1 MSSILCAPYAT
12 TSTNSA
18 LQNYAVCSIRACGG
32 NTISVNTCGG
42 TATGDTYLRLW
53 DGTVEVAAND
63 DYCSSASQVTYDVPS
78 TNNCRWYSLH
88 QGCFSSTTCSATS
101 SYNVIGAVTSNP
113 TCVSGTTY
121 SVSLTDSA
129 SRNYAAC
136 ELYACPRQT
145 ITAQT
150 CGAVLDGDTYL
161 RLFHRD
167 SNEELVSNDDS
178 CSTASKVSYTLSSN
192 SSCGYYTVQQ
202 GCFGNSECRASTTFS
217 VTGSSSQSEGDN
229 SGPSVGLIAG
239 PVAVGVCC
247 IGGIVYA
254 LFLRR
259 LRQRSRF
266 AVSPVTDVPNRQV
279 PLTTTNSEEWSKQSQ
294 YPSAPPLPLSQ
305 LYSTYS
311 DAYLQSTS
319 APPLILS
326 QQYLQNSDAYSK
338 STSATCVPSPQE
350 DIHYSH
356 SQRNNAEAR
365 VESTIQLAPLP
376 YTNLPTTSQY
386 DYGYS

>member
-217 VTGSSSQSEGDN
+217 VTSSQSEGDN

-259 LRQRSRF
+259 LRQRSRSKEGNM
-266 AVSPVTDVPNRQV
+266 SPVTDVPNRQV
-279 PLTTTNSEEWSKQSQ
+279 FMTTTNSEVLSKQSQ
-294 YPSAPPLPLSQ
+294 YPSAPPLP
-305 LYSTYS
+305 
-311 DAYLQSTS
+311 
-319 APPLILS
+319 LS